1 MNLVLDI
8 ETNGLDPT
16 CIHLVVCKN
25 VDTGEVTSFRD
36 GNSLQS
42 YISKA
47 DKLIM
52 HNGISFD
59 MPVLERLWNINYPYN
74 QIVDTLLISQLH
86 NPIRNFGRLG
96 GNSLQ
101 NWGEILEFPKLKTP
115 DSFDFYSPYLHRYC
129 EQDVNVT
136 ERLYRHGMK

>member
-1 MNLVLDI
+1 M
-8 ETNGLDPT
+8 
-16 CIHLVVCKN
+16 CKN
-25 VDTGEVTSFRD
+25 IDTGEVKSFRD
-36 GNSLQS
+36 GNGLQS

-96 GNSLQ
+96 GNSLK
-101 NWGEILEFPKLKTP
+101 NWGEILEFPKLRSP
-115 DSFDFYSPYLHRYC
+115 DSFDFYSPYIHRLLFPRRC
-129 EQDVNVT
+129 
-136 ERLYRHGMK
+136 